1 MYISFTVINRL
12 TLKEMAA
19 KKPAKKTTAKP
30 AAKPDPKKA
39 TPKKGGKKA
48 LATMSTSKNSVY
60 VPVSHH
66 IYFDGSSYRVRVA
79 IKGKTIS
86 QSFSSKKKAFAH
98 RKEMLSVQG

>member
-1 MYISFTVINRL
+1 
-12 TLKEMAA
+12 MATKKST
-19 KKPAKKTTAKP
+19 KKPATKP
-30 AAKPDPKKA
+30 ATKPDPKKA

-48 LATMSTSKNSVY
+48 LAAMSTSKNSVY

-79 IKGKTIS
+79 IKGRTIS

-98 RKEMLSVQG
+98 RKELLSTQG

>member
-1 MYISFTVINRL
+1 
-12 TLKEMAA
+12 MAT
-19 KKPAKKTTAKP
+19 KKPAKKPATKP
-30 AAKPDPKKA
+30 ATKPDPKKS

-48 LATMSTSKNSVY
+48 LAMMSTSKNSVY

-79 IKGKTIS
+79 IKGRTIS

-98 RKEMLSVQG
+98 RKELLSTQG

>member
-1 MYISFTVINRL
+1 
-12 TLKEMAA
+12 MAT
-19 KKPAKKTTAKP
+19 KKPAKKPATKP
-30 AAKPDPKKA
+30 ATKPDPKKA

-48 LATMSTSKNSVY
+48 LLEMSTSKNSVY

-79 IKGKTIS
+79 IKGRTIS

-98 RKEMLSVQG
+98 RKELLSIQG